1 MLSQILS
8 DTYRYFFPDNNLD
21 TKFYYLS
28 LIKEDDECFS
38 IHGLWPQYNN
48 FSYPS
53 YCKPVDFSLEA
64 LEPIM
69 GELKNKWYS
78 NRGSDQTFWN
88 HEYKKH
94 GSCVFTPMTEF
105 EYFKKTCDLYDQA
118 LALGLPE
125 KYYNPKT
132 NVSLVPVNLDFTF
145 SV

>member
-8 DTYRYFFPDNNLD
+8 DTYSYFFPDNNLD

-28 LIKEDDECFS
+28 LIKEDDDCFS
-38 IHGLWPQYNN
+38 IHGLWPQYNEIC
-48 FSYPS
+48 YPS
-53 YCKPVDFSLEA
+53 YCRRVDFSLEA
-64 LEPIM
+64 LNPIM

-105 EYFKKTCDLYDQA
+105 EYFKTTCDLYDQA
-118 LALGLPE
+118 ITLRLPE

-132 NVSLVPVNLDFTF
+132 KISLIPVNLDFTF